1 NVSAFRHID
10 WNNHQQIFTDVLM
23 EDLAK
28 EYSEPEIIELI
39 KEERSPPVTPC
50 EPILHEEI
58 KRLCDTDN
66 AMMNLTQYPHVF
78 RYLSYAFMDITF
90 LNDCQANNWQEN
102 FWISTEFQRLI
113 ATKGESLNPFLR
125 PPRWIIIYRNQQLI
139 FLSALEA
146 NWVIGRLNSLYH
158 KRESKNPSMTTLRL
172 LLPHIKRVQSIF
184 VNTPSLTI
192 PPLIGYPNDTICFF
206 TSPEWLVQLFIFN
219 GTLYFETVDEQIA
232 YCQCLSLCPK
242 PRTMEEEEEFKNG
255 WMIAV
260 DGFVSNPEHRHCLK
274 THQVRFHCNLL
285 TFVKN
290 IIENRYNSHAPMTS
304 YVGSIILNTFKLI

>member
-1 NVSAFRHID
+1 
-10 WNNHQQIFTDVLM
+10 
-23 EDLAK
+23 
-28 EYSEPEIIELI
+28 
-39 KEERSPPVTPC
+39 
-50 EPILHEEI
+50 
-58 KRLCDTDN
+58 
-66 AMMNLTQYPHVF
+66 
-78 RYLSYAFMDITF
+78 
-90 LNDCQANNWQEN
+90 
-102 FWISTEFQRLI
+102 
-113 ATKGESLNPFLR
+113 
-125 PPRWIIIYRNQQLI
+125 
-139 FLSALEA
+139 
-146 NWVIGRLNSLYH
+146 
-158 KRESKNPSMTTLRL
+158 MTTLRL